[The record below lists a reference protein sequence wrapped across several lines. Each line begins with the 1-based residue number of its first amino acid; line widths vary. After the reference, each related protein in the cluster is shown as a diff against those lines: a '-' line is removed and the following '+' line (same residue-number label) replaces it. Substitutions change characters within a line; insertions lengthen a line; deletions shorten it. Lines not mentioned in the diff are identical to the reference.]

1 VNSGASLPLSDR
13 WEPNDDVAQGHK
25 LWGRTPSVSATIG
38 YWDDPVDIYR
48 VKLHRGQRLQA
59 HMAAGWNK
67 AAIAVTLWRPGT
79 KTVLKGHR
87 ARWRVAQ
94 SAHAGRTETLA
105 YRARQ
110 AGWYYVELHVA
121 RRGAGRYSLRLT
133 KSR

>member
-1 VNSGASLPLSDR
+1 
-13 WEPNDDVAQGHK
+13 
-25 LWGRTPSVSATIG
+25 
-38 YWDDPVDIYR
+38 
-48 VKLHRGQRLQA
+48 
-59 HMAAGWNK
+59 MAAGWNK